1 MTLRS
6 WLGAPARLSF
16 AFALFALAS
25 LVAPAPAHAFCRTIT
40 APVSASYD
48 PNEGCYQPPSGTGY
62 IPLWWSNACVGFS
75 VQQDAS
81 KDIPWATADS
91 IAQSAFAKWS
101 AASCGSGAPS
111 IQAQDEGAVACD
123 RVQYSETGPNQH
135 TIMFRD
141 ANWPHSD
148 QYNTLALTT
157 VTFDTDTGEILDAD
171 MEINTAQH
179 LIVTKTPVP
188 SGSYDLESII
198 THEAGHFLGLAHSPD
213 DSAVMYWQYKP
224 GSTTLT
230 ADDVGGVCSIYL
242 PNGDRVTDQNQS
254 GTVNPVSVQQASCN
268 ATPLGGFGT
277 ECGPLGAPASSGGCT
292 VAAAAGVNDAGPTQR
307 NAIVFGVILLALAIA
322 RRRATLLGMRRLNG
336 IRAIVT
342 CCVLGVAGATLAGI
356 AAERE
361 AQASV
366 VITVLFDE
374 LVRDSTAAALVTPME
389 QQSVWENGR
398 IYTFTRVHVDR
409 SVAGVV
415 ENDPWIRT
423 MGGVVGKI
431 GQLVDGEAVLT
442 VGRPGL
448 LFIQPLT
455 EEGPGVYVVTARAQ
469 GQFPIVLDAQK
480 TERFVRASGVGAEVP
495 TPRERVVQ
503 ISRSRAMSG
512 MASGAPL
519 ATDVLHKRPIEDGV
533 RDVTAA
539 WARIHGSH

>member
-1 MTLRS
+1 MTLRFWPRAVVRAGALS
-6 WLGAPARLSF
+6 LAALALLAPAS
-16 AFALFALAS
+16 ADAY
-25 LVAPAPAHAFCRTIT
+25 CRTIT
-40 APVSASYD
+40 EPITASYN
-48 PNEGCYQPPSGTGY
+48 PNDGCYQPPAGTDY
-62 IPLWWSNACVGFS
+62 IPLWWANACVGFS

-81 KDIPWATADS
+81 KKIPWATADAV
-91 IAQSAFAKWS
+91 AQSAFAKWS
-101 AASCGSGAPS
+101 AASCGATGGPS
-111 IQAQDEGAVACD
+111 IVAQDEGPVACD
-123 RVQYSETGPNQH
+123 KVQFSEAGPNQH

-148 QYNTLALTT
+148 EYNTLALTT

-179 LIVTKTPVP
+179 SIVTTTPVP

-198 THEAGHFLGLAHSPD
+198 THESGHFLGLAHSPTS
-213 DSAVMYWQYKP
+213 SAVMYWRYQP

-230 ADDVGGVCSIYL
+230 PDDVGGICSIYL
-242 PNGDRVTDQNQS
+242 PSGERVTDQNQG
-254 GTVNPVSVQQASCN
+254 GTVNPVSVQQSACS
-268 ATPLGGFGT
+268 AAPKAGFGT
-277 ECGPLGAPASSGGCT
+277 ECGPVGAVQSGSGCT
-292 VAAAAGVNDAGPTQR
+292 IATPAGANDASARR
-307 NAIVFGVILLALAIA
+307 NAIVAAIILLALAIA
-322 RRRATLLGMRRLNG
+322 RRRATLFGMRRLNG
-336 IRAIVT
+336 VRAFLT
-342 CCVLGVAGATLAGI
+342 CSFVAVAGATFAGV

-361 AQASV
+361 AHASV

-374 LVRDSTAAALVTPME
+374 LVRDSTGAALVTPME
-389 QQSVWENGR
+389 QRSVWENGR

-409 SVAGVV
+409 SVAGAV
-415 ENDPWIRT
+415 ENDPWVRT
-423 MGGVVGKI
+423 MGGVVGKV
-431 GQLVDGEAVLT
+431 GQMVDGEPVLT

-448 LFIQPLT
+448 LFIQPLS

-469 GQFPIVLDAQK
+469 GQFPIVQDAQK
-480 TERFVRASGVGAEVP
+480 TQRFIRASGVGAEVP

-539 WARIHGSH
+539 WVRIHGSR

>member
-6 WLGAPARLSF
+6 WLGAPVRFGS
-16 AFALFALAS
+16 FALA
-25 LVAPAPAHAFCRTIT
+25 LLALLLPAPARAFCRTIT
-40 APVSASYD
+40 TPLPADYD
-48 PNEGCYQPPSGTGY
+48 PDDGCYQPPSSADY
-62 IPLWWSNACVGFS
+62 IPLWWSNACVGYS

-81 KDIPWATADS
+81 KDVTWATADLT
-91 IAQSAFAKWS
+91 AQSAFSKWS
-101 AASCGSGAPS
+101 AASCGSGTPS
-111 IQAQDEGAVACD
+111 IQTQDEGPVACD
-123 RVQYSETGPNQH
+123 QVQYSEIGPNQH
-135 TIMFRD
+135 TIIFRD

-179 LIVTKTPVP
+179 TIVTTTPVP
-188 SGSYDLESII
+188 AGAYDLQSII
-198 THEAGHFLGLAHSPD
+198 THEAGHFLGLAHTPTT
-213 DSAVMYWQYKP
+213 SAVMYWRYQP

-230 ADDVGGVCSIYL
+230 ADDVGGICAIYS
-242 PNGDRVTDQNQS
+242 PNGDRVTDQNQG
-254 GTVNPVSVQQASCN
+254 GTVKSVSVQQGSCN
-268 ATPLGGFGT
+268 ATPQGGFGS
-277 ECGPLGAPASSGGCT
+277 ECGPLGAPPSSGGCT
-292 VAAAAGVNDAGPTQR
+292 IAVAAGANDAGATPR
-307 NAIVFGVILLALAIA
+307 NAIVISVILMALAIA
-322 RRRATLLGMRRLNG
+322 RRRATLFAMRRLHRV
-336 IRAIVT
+336 RAILTCALVAFGGVT
-342 CCVLGVAGATLAGI
+342 IASI

-361 AQASV
+361 AHASV

-374 LVRDSTAAALVTPME
+374 LVRDSTGAALVTLME
-389 QQSVWENGR
+389 QQAVWENGR

-431 GQLVDGEAVLT
+431 GQTVDGEAVLT
-442 VGRPGL
+442 IGRPGL
-448 LFIQPLT
+448 LFVQPLT

-469 GQFPIVLDAQK
+469 GQFPIVVDSQN
-480 TERFVRASGVGAEVP
+480 TQRFIRASGVGAEVP

-503 ISRSRAMSG
+503 ISRSRAASG

-519 ATDVLHKRPIEDGV
+519 ATDVLHRRPIEDVV

-539 WARIHGSH
+539 WVRIHGPR